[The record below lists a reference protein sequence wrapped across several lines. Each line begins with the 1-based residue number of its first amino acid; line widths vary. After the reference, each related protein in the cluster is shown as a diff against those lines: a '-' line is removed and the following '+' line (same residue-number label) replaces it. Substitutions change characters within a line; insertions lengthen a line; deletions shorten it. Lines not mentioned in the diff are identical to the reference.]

1 MSTQQLNFQNNG
13 PVCLFKTIFTYSNC
27 FLSSVAT
34 DGKDGHGLKLEK
46 VRPTFSSF
54 NVMPAK
60 IIKKIMLC
68 ALSSS

>member
-1 MSTQQLNFQNNG
+1 M
-13 PVCLFKTIFTYSNC
+13 YSNC